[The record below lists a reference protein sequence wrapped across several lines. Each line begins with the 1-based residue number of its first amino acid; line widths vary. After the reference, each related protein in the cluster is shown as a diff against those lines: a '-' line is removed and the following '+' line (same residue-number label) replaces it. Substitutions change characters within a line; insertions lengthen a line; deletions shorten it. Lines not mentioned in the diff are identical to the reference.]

1 MLDIN
6 YMNESLLIA
15 IIIIFIYIFLFHN
28 KKNVVLISGQDKMTK
43 YLVYND
49 DKKQN
54 SAYLLEKVINNMFT
68 LKDYLYENKEKFPT
82 FTIYIKQL
90 YKNLNKNRTLIYEND
105 PKSNLTSFSVNKGEE
120 IAFCLKSKKT
130 GKLHDLNLIM
140 YVALHEMA
148 HIACPEIGHGDL
160 FKKIFRFL
168 TLQAIEIGLY
178 NFDNYDLNN
187 VEYCGMMLTSTI
199 L

>member
-1 MLDIN
+1 
-6 YMNESLLIA
+6 
-15 IIIIFIYIFLFHN
+15 
-28 KKNVVLISGQDKMTK
+28 
-43 YLVYND
+43 
-49 DKKQN
+49 
-54 SAYLLEKVINNMFT
+54 
-68 LKDYLYENKEKFPT
+68 
-82 FTIYIKQL
+82 
-90 YKNLNKNRTLIYEND
+90 
-105 PKSNLTSFSVNKGEE
+105 
-120 IAFCLKSKKT
+120 
-130 GKLHDLNLIM
+130 M